1 MQIYGIAQVLW
12 PYRDWARA
20 AADNKLNIYDP
31 DFRSRLPRPCNKG
44 DNWYAEAMAAI
55 KEDIIRFDNAEDWR
69 TFWLGFSVVLKHENT
84 FNLWF
89 EEFSLEQMHDGIKL
103 LGL

>member
-1 MQIYGIAQVLW
+1 
-12 PYRDWARA
+12 
-20 AADNKLNIYDP
+20 
-31 DFRSRLPRPCNKG
+31 
-44 DNWYAEAMAAI
+44 MAAI
-55 KEDIIRFDNAEDWR
+55 KEDVMRFDNAEDWR
-69 TFWLGFSVVLKHENT
+69 TFWLGFSVVSKHENP